1 MKGYYV
7 AEEFEGQI
15 IGTFT
20 PAKEYYAER
29 NNQMIVVSLSM
40 LIIFGVLLFMIN
52 HLVDSRIVQGIHRI
66 SNAMKKIA
74 EGNFGIVVN
83 EQGNPEFVMLS
94 DSINKMVEGIC
105 QSINQNEKLIAQQ
118 KEDMEQNRCL
128 IQNVQNACKDLDLVS
143 GETLENADNI
153 YNGTGEQEKAVA
165 DLKQIMNHLTQE
177 LNNSVTTSANVKE
190 TAGMTSEKLRQTQS
204 QMDLLKDSMQ
214 KISEMSMSIEKLLV
228 KLILSHSRQICSL

>member
-1 MKGYYV
+1 
-7 AEEFEGQI
+7 
-15 IGTFT
+15 
-20 PAKEYYAER
+20 
-29 NNQMIVVSLSM
+29 
-40 LIIFGVLLFMIN
+40 
-52 HLVDSRIVQGIHRI
+52 
-66 SNAMKKIA
+66 
-74 EGNFGIVVN
+74 
-83 EQGNPEFVMLS
+83 MLS